1 LLRFADG
8 LDNAWFALSPTAA
21 LTCSPTWTYTGFVP
35 VRRSAAA
42 PELIERWSLTSLR
55 ERLIETGARL
65 VHHARYAVFQFAKAA
80 LPRKVFASVLGL
92 INGLRG
98 PPSEAACA

>member
-1 LLRFADG
+1 V
-8 LDNAWFALSPTAA
+8 TACGVA
-21 LTCSPTWTYTGFVP
+21 S
-35 VRRSAAA
+35 VRRKFARLQASAWSCSRTALA